1 MRKQCHMLSILVC
14 IASGA
19 HNGYYVKLPV
29 VITVLTMIGILIHPP
44 QDRLQMLCHCVNGL
58 TY

>member
-1 MRKQCHMLSILVC
+1 MLSIPVW

-29 VITVLTMIGILIHPP
+29 MIKVLTMIGILIHPHKI
-44 QDRLQMLCHCVNGL
+44 DCKCCATV
-58 TY
+58 